1 MSLKL
6 SLFALALVAS
16 ATPALAVDPA
26 TTGGLATPANRI
38 VGLWRTQAAVGPC
51 GSGQFPFQIRN
62 TLQFQA
68 GGTMIESVPP
78 GISRVEGLGTWSY
91 NPGTRQYRMHLLFD
105 WWLPDGSY
113 DGYSTVD
120 RELLMS
126 NDGAQ
131 IAGPVRSVRYAADGS
146 VLGALCGNAVSTRQ

>member
-1 MSLKL
+1 MSLKRF
-6 SLFALALVAS
+6 LFGLAVMAS
-16 ATPALAVDPA
+16 TSPALAGDPA
-26 TTGGLATPANRI
+26 TTGALATPANNI

-51 GSGQFPFQIRN
+51 GSGVFPIQIRN

-78 GISRVEGLGTWSY
+78 GAPRVEGLGTWSY
-91 NPGTRQYRMHLLFD
+91 VPGTKQYRMHLLFD
-105 WWLPDGSY
+105 WWLPDGTY

-126 NDGAQ
+126 NDGSQ
-131 IAGPVRSVRYAADGS
+131 IAGPVRSVRHAADGS
-146 VLGALCGNAVSTRQ
+146 VMIEVCGDAVSTRQ